1 MDGKKNSKSRIATDT
16 FIMNTATQIKDQVI
30 SLFEVQQ
37 PNGHMLRTTVMK
49 KGKKL
54 ITGTPV
60 AGAFLRN
67 EWAVN
72 LNNYVS
78 LSEALDDLY
87 EQVKDG
93 ALAMNK
99 KP

>member
-1 MDGKKNSKSRIATDT
+1 
-16 FIMNTATQIKDQVI
+16 MNTATQIKDQVI
-30 SLFEVQQ
+30 SLFEVLQ
-37 PNGHMLRTTVMK
+37 PNGHMLSTTVMK

-54 ITGTPV
+54 ITGTSV
-60 AGAFLRN
+60 KGTFFRN

-87 EQVKDG
+87 EQVKDS
-93 ALAMNK
+93 AQAMNSK
-99 KP
+99 HQLL